1 MAHEAKV
8 PDHANASSRPFIWV
22 AHRVGSDHLM
32 AEPTHPSSY
41 TADAERFF
49 VRAREIVP
57 SFVAVDD
64 DGAESWQDE
73 DGPLGYIRIAALAWH
88 LASRAEM
95 GRWDE
100 VKAVLDEAEATIVSG
115 DANTSELMVVG
126 LLEDLQNACLQSE
139 GRVRLVDVRAL
150 LGPASLA
157 AWDDLMRFWHGSGIE
172 ARDRLPPGSLPDMA

>member
-1 MAHEAKV
+1 
-8 PDHANASSRPFIWV
+8 
-22 AHRVGSDHLM
+22 M
-32 AEPTHPSSY
+32 AEPTSPSNY

-64 DGAESWQDE
+64 DGAEQWQDN

-88 LASRAEM
+88 LTSRAEI
-95 GRWDE
+95 GKWDE
-100 VKAVLDEAEATIVSG
+100 VKAILDVAETTIESG
-115 DANTSELMVVG
+115 DAYTSELMVVG
-126 LLEDLQNACLQSE
+126 LLEDFQNACLQSE

-157 AWDDLMRFWHGSGIE
+157 AWDDLMRFWHGSGTE
-172 ARDRLPPGSLPDMA
+172 ARERLPPGSLPDET